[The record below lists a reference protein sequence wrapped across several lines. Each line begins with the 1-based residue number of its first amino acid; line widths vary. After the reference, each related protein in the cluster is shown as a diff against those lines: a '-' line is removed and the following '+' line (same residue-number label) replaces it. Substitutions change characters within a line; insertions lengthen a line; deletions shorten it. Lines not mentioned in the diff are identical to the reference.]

1 MELIFKLY
9 SSSLR
14 FLTLILILVCKPTA
28 ALTHNNL
35 SKTGY
40 VNGEL
45 EGVCNMLL
53 YNILPGGKPMAIYF
67 DIKNGAIKSAIAM
80 SREFNRVPYNIDFSD
95 LIIKD
100 STLSGAIGVKINSDG
115 YTPKDGKA
123 LMCRIHL
130 NIVFRNEK
138 ATGKY
143 TGLLEQDEVKGMITG
158 ELRPAKIVDPVRL
171 VLDCE
176 NAIQDNVKS
185 KLYNRRTTFSMSI
198 RDGKVYGARFDPV
211 GSIVD
216 VSMQIHVKS
225 TDMKIEGTKLT
236 LTTVS
241 QIIRQQGDTII
252 ATHIFDGFIL
262 GDAAAGTVRSRFGD
276 KESPEP
282 GSFLGKVSTGLSPIK
297 SGNCLYSV
305 VLYDVLPRGGY
316 FKLFLSTTGGKI
328 THGFA
333 TSPNSSNFTHS
344 IDVSELKLNGSK
356 LSGVVKVTLKPD
368 SWTSYKNPLCTFSI
382 NADVI
387 DEEIIGTYSGSINN
401 GNIKGDIDG
410 SLYPKPI
417 LATMGKMT
425 IKLENGLT
433 GGKDWENRAFLNF
446 DFKQNKI
453 LKGNISNNHTD
464 MKGTVDNG
472 KVEFDENQISF
483 DVNVTAAEGG
493 NVDTGNYNF
502 KGIGTVV
509 GVYCAGSFQTYRD
522 NKFVKKSNFWAIVPE
537 YNKETN
543 NPLPVAWIT
552 YQKVESLE
560 KDFADIKAHGVGL
573 VSMGARDVT
582 EARSKLELARRMDM
596 KYHIDLPEI
605 TEQAGL
611 VRDAG
616 LNPVNALMIGGVY
629 QGKAIDRHLF
639 KFKAGKNKIVIEPP
653 VYNKGFAYTLGSGA
667 TGASAKGEPI
677 AHYFPEMPEPFRAE
691 IIVPLRR
698 FDGSQHL
705 KIVPA
710 VISPAKAGTK
720 PEFDSVTPDMP
731 ASGETMNRKLYNIS
745 FDLTGLD
752 NALLDQVGI
761 AIYWPYHGFP
771 KYWMF
776 GRGTVSAAA
785 ESTREALRVAVRKEL
800 NKWKEANDGNFPSDV
815 VLAARF
821 GDECFYTTGHIQ
833 VKVSAAVNYPLWD
846 YSEPS
851 IKAFHKH
858 AGDIE
863 YPRTWGFPE
872 IYGEDS
878 YGWWMYSLHEQTAA
892 LAGIIREEISK
903 SAPGL
908 LLFRNTTRMNIFDL
922 SNDHDGSGQEL
933 LTRNLDIVHLDPY
946 PVSSSGYSQ
955 VIPGDMSYCAGLAR
969 RYNRP
974 LIPWMQAHIYGDLQ
988 HVSPEQVDKMAG
1000 EQWAQGVDGIMWLGY
1015 GDTYPKVRPDSWERA
1030 ALFHKK
1036 LISSLPPKP
1045 KVKLAVLRSYNAW
1058 ASSSIWETGQLRNP
1072 ADWMLQQLLE
1082 VWAVRRGQTYD
1093 VFEVKPHLT
1102 ANERNAIVKELR
1114 NYPYIVSTMP
1124 WKGAFV
1130 VGENTA
1136 GQIIDPGKASET
1148 QKMYETEL
1156 TRRHW

>member
-1 MELIFKLY
+1 MELIFKWY
-9 SSSLR
+9 PNFLR
-14 FLTLILILVCKPTA
+14 FLTLILILFCVPYAGLISK
-28 ALTHNNL
+28 NL
-35 SKTGY
+35 SEPGY
-40 VNGEL
+40 KDGEL
-45 EGVCNMLL
+45 EGVCNMVF
-53 YNILPGGKPMAIYF
+53 YNILPGEKPMAIYF
-67 DIKNGAIKSAIAM
+67 DIKNGTIKSAIGM

-95 LIIKD
+95 LTIND
-100 STLSGAIGVKINSDG
+100 STLSGAIGVKVNSDG

-123 LMCRIHL
+123 LMYRIHL
-130 NIVFRNEK
+130 NVVFRNGK
-138 ATGKY
+138 AAGEY
-143 TGLLEQDEVKGMITG
+143 TGLCEKNEVKGIVSG
-158 ELRPAKIVDPVRL
+158 ELRPVKVVEPIRF

-176 NAIQDNVKS
+176 NAIQDDASS

-198 RDGKVYGARFDPV
+198 KDCKVYGARFDPV

-225 TDMKIEGTKLT
+225 SDLKVEGTQLK

-241 QIIRQQGDTII
+241 QIIRQKGDTII
-252 ATHIFDGFIL
+252 ATHIFDGSIL
-262 GDAAAGTVRSRFGD
+262 GNVAAGTVRSWLGD

-282 GSFLGKVSTGLSPIK
+282 GSFLGKVTTGLAPIK

-316 FKLFLSTTGGKI
+316 FKLFLSSTSGII

-344 IDVSELKLNGSK
+344 IDISELKLNGSK
-356 LSGVVKVTLKPD
+356 LSGVVKVALKPD
-368 SWTSYKNPLCTFSI
+368 SWTSYKTPLCIFSI
-382 NADVI
+382 NADII
-387 DEEIIGTYSGSINN
+387 DTEIMGSYTGSINN
-401 GNIKGDIDG
+401 GDIKGDIDG
-410 SLYPKPI
+410 SLYLKP
-417 LATMGKMT
+417 LLSTRGRMT

-433 GGKDWENRAFLNF
+433 GGKEWENRAFLNF
-446 DFKQNKI
+446 DFNEDEI

-472 KVEFDENQISF
+472 QVKIDENQISF
-483 DVNVTAAEGG
+483 EVSITAAMGG

-509 GVYCAGSFQTYRD
+509 GVYCAGSFQTFRD
-522 NKFVKKSNFWAIVPE
+522 NKFVKEGNFWAILPE
-537 YNKETN
+537 YNKETKN
-543 NPLPVAWIT
+543 SLPVAWIT
-552 YQKVESLE
+552 YKKVESLE
-560 KDFADIKAHGVGL
+560 KDFADIIAHGVGL
-573 VSMGARDVT
+573 VSMGARNVSDAK
-582 EARSKLELARRMDM
+582 EKLEIARRMEM

-611 VRDAG
+611 VRQAG
-616 LNPVNALMIGGVY
+616 LEPVNALMIGGVY
-629 QGKAIDRHLF
+629 MGKAVDRHLF
-639 KFKAGKNKIVIEPP
+639 RFTAGKNDIIIEPP
-653 VYNKGFAYTLGSGA
+653 VYNKGFAYNLGSGA
-667 TGASAKGEPI
+667 TGASGKGEPI
-677 AHYFPEMPEPFRAE
+677 GHYFPEMPDPVRAE

-698 FDGSQHL
+698 YDGSQHL
-705 KIVPA
+705 RIVPA
-710 VISPAKAGTK
+710 VISPVSPGTK
-720 PEFDSVTPDMP
+720 LEFDSVTPDMP
-731 ASGETMNRKLYNIS
+731 ASAETANRKLYRIS

-761 AIYWPYHGFP
+761 AIYWPYNGYP

-800 NKWKEANDGNFPSDV
+800 NKWKEANGGSFPSDV

-821 GDECFYTTGHIQ
+821 GDECFYTTGHTQ

-851 IKAFHKH
+851 IQAFRKH
-858 AGDIE
+858 AGEIE

-892 LAGIIREEISK
+892 LAGIIREDISK
-903 SAPGL
+903 SAPEL
-908 LLFRNTTRMNIFDL
+908 LLFRNTTRMNIYDL

-946 PVSSSGYSQ
+946 PVGGSGYSS
-955 VIPGDMSYCAGLAR
+955 VIPRDMSYCAGLAR

-988 HVSPEQVDKMAG
+988 HVSPQQVDRMAN
-1000 EQWAQGVDGIMWLGY
+1000 EQWAQGADAVIWLGY
-1015 GDTYPKVRPDSWERA
+1015 GDTYPLVRPDSWEQA
-1030 ALFHKK
+1030 SAFHRRLLKA
-1036 LISSLPPKP
+1036 LPPKP
-1045 KVKLAVLRSYNAW
+1045 VAKLAVLRSYNAW
-1058 ASSSIWETGQLRNP
+1058 ASSSIWENGQFRNP

-1082 VWAVRRGQTYD
+1082 VWVINRGQAFD
-1093 VFEVKPHLT
+1093 VFEIKPHLT
-1102 ANERNAIVKELR
+1102 ANERNAIEKELR
-1114 NYPYIVSTMP
+1114 NYPYIVSTIP

-1130 VGENTA
+1130 VGENTT
-1136 GQIIDPGKASET
+1136 GQIIDPGKASEI
-1148 QKMYETEL
+1148 QKMFEAEL
-1156 TRRHW
+1156 TRRSW